1 MSQEI
6 LTWPRQT
13 VGRWRNQPERMA
25 WLVLMSSFVIFVS
38 LAVAVPLTVNYFIRY
53 ATVSQEARLMPTLG
67 TLLLYPRAGSEP
79 TAITALRG
87 DVVEGNRI
95 VALDESTQGTLG
107 FIAVEGTD
115 EVLGS
120 VQIYPGTAVEVL
132 RIRRPMFERSP
143 EPYHVRLRLERG
155 QARIFTNSGDQ
166 RSMLVQLVTPH
177 GEMTLPA
184 GSYQV
189 SVNDARTDLTVRS
202 GEAQMTMGS
211 DATLFVEQGLWAWM
225 SDEGMASQ
233 PMPAEQNLL
242 RNGDFT
248 QSMVGTWDS
257 YVIAE
262 GVTPGS
268 VRIIEREGRRV
279 AHFVRQG
286 EENTNTEVGI
296 VQEID
301 ANVNVYDSLVMQLD
315 VKLLHQ
321 SLSGAGYL
329 SSEFPLRWEITY
341 IDIYGKELRYGWGF
355 YFRDPENE
363 NWRVEY
369 GEKIPPV
376 NWYTYQSPNLMELL
390 ADTRPARIESVRI
403 YASGWNYQ
411 SMVSEVYLLA
421 R

>member
-1 MSQEI
+1 MSQQI
-6 LTWPRQT
+6 LTWPRHT
-13 VGRWRNQPERMA
+13 VDRWRNHPERMA
-25 WLVLMSSFVIFVS
+25 WLVLLSSFLIFVC
-38 LAVAVPLTVNYFIRY
+38 LAIAIPVSINYLVRY
-53 ATVSQEARLMPTLG
+53 ATVSQEARLMPALG
-67 TLLLYPRAGSEP
+67 TLLLYSRAGSEP
-79 TAITALRG
+79 VAITTPRM
-87 DVVEGNRI
+87 DVTEGNRI

-107 FIAVEGTD
+107 FMAVEGTD

-132 RIRRPMFERSP
+132 RIRRPMFDRSP
-143 EPYHVRLRLERG
+143 EPYQARLRLERG
-155 QARIFTNSGDQ
+155 QARIFTNSGAQ
-166 RSMLVQLVTPH
+166 RALLVELVTPH
-177 GEMTLPA
+177 GQITLPA

-189 SVNDARTDLTVRS
+189 SVNEARTDITVRA
-202 GEAQMTMGS
+202 GEAHLVGS
-211 DATLFVEQGLWAWM
+211 GDQVLQVEPGLWAWM
-225 SDEGMASQ
+225 TTDAVTAEAL
-233 PMPAEQNLL
+233 PAEQNLL

-248 QSMVGTWDS
+248 QPMVGTWES

-286 EENTNTEVGI
+286 EEETNTEVGI
-296 VQEID
+296 VQNIG

-329 SSEFPLRWEITY
+329 SSEFPVRWEITY

-363 NWRVEY
+363 NWRIEN
-369 GEKIPPV
+369 GEKIPPI

-390 ADTRPARIESVRI
+390 ADTRPARIESIRI

-411 SMVSEVYLLA
+411 SMVSEAYLLA

>member
-1 MSQEI
+1 MSESI

-13 VGRWRNQPERMA
+13 AERWRNHPERLA
-25 WLVLMSSFVIFVS
+25 WLVLLASFVTFVA
-38 LAVAVPLTVNYFIRY
+38 LAIAIPLSINYFVRH
-53 ATVSQEARLMPTLG
+53 ATVRQEARLTPTLG
-67 TLLLYPRAGSEP
+67 TLLLYSRAGSEP
-79 TAITALRG
+79 VAITEPRD
-87 DVVEGNRI
+87 DVAEDNRI
-95 VALDESTQGTLG
+95 VAMDESTQGTLG
-107 FIAVEGTD
+107 FMAVEGTD

-120 VQIYPGTAVEVL
+120 VQIYPGTAVEIL

-143 EPYHVRLRLERG
+143 EPYHVRLRLESG
-155 QARIFTNSGDQ
+155 QARIFSNSGDQ
-166 RSMLVQLVTPH
+166 RSLLVELVTEH
-177 GEMTLPA
+177 GQLTLPA

-189 SVNDARTDLTVRS
+189 SVNDAQTAITVRA
-202 GEAQMTMGS
+202 GAAELAGS
-211 DATLFVEQGLWAWM
+211 NGRRLTVEQGLWAWI
-225 SDEGMASQ
+225 SDEELASE
-233 PMPAEQNLL
+233 PMPAEQNLI
-242 RNGDFT
+242 RNGNFAE
-248 QSMVGTWDS
+248 SMVDSWES

-262 GVTPGS
+262 GVAPGS
-268 VRIIEREGRRV
+268 VRIIEREGRHV
-279 AHFVRQG
+279 AHLVRQG

-296 VQEID
+296 VQNVG

-329 SSEFPLRWEITY
+329 SSEYPLRWEITY

-363 NWRVEY
+363 NWRIEN
-369 GEKIPPV
+369 GQKIPPI

>member
-1 MSQEI
+1 MSQNI

-13 VGRWRNQPERMA
+13 ADRWRNNPERMA
-25 WLVLMSSFVIFVS
+25 WLVLLSSFLAFVC
-38 LAVAVPLTVNYFIRY
+38 LAIAIPLSINYFVRH

-67 TLLLYPRAGSEP
+67 TLLLYSRVGSEP
-79 TAITALRG
+79 VAITEPRT

-107 FIAVEGTD
+107 FMAVDGTD
-115 EVLGS
+115 EALGS
-120 VQIYPGTAVEVL
+120 VQIYPDTAVEIL

-143 EPYHVRLRLERG
+143 EPFQVRLRLERG

-166 RSMLVQLVTPH
+166 RGMVVELETAH
-177 GEMTLPA
+177 GLITLPA

-189 SVNDARTDLTVRS
+189 SVNETQTDITVRS
-202 GEAQMTMGS
+202 GQALL
-211 DATLFVEQGLWAWM
+211 ATAPDQTLTVEQGLWAWM
-225 SDEGMASQ
+225 SADEVASA

-242 RNGDFT
+242 RNGNFA
-248 QSMVGTWDS
+248 QSMADTWDS

-262 GVTPGS
+262 GVAPGS
-268 VRIIEREGRRV
+268 VRIIEREGRHV

-296 VQEID
+296 VQAID

-329 SSEFPLRWEITY
+329 SSEFPLRWEVTY

-363 NWRVEY
+363 NWRIEN
-369 GEKIPPV
+369 GEKIPPI

-411 SMVSEVYLLA
+411 SMISEVYLLA